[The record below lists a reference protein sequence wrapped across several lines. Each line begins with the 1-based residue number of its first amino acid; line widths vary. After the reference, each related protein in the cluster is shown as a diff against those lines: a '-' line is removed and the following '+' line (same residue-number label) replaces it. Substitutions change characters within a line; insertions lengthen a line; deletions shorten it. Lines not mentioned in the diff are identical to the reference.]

1 MAVKFGFFNSV
12 NHDRQYDADD
22 ISNYYL
28 KLISNGVFATP
39 SDNMQVQASQSMT
52 VQVNAGWGF
61 INCKWIDNNSPY
73 LLTLAAADVA
83 LNRIDRVVLRLN
95 PQEAKRNIEIAVK
108 RGTTA
113 QTPTA
118 PALTREDGGTWEL
131 SLAQIYVGA
140 GVTEIT
146 QAKITDERPKKDVCG
161 WVTGL
166 IDQIDTTELFAQYD
180 NAFWAWFN
188 KIKETVATS
197 TLIRRYTQ
205 KYVTTG
211 ITERVPIQIP
221 QYNDALDVV
230 NVYVNGMKLT
240 PIDDYTIDSKWIVL
254 KSKLD
259 VIGTPVE
266 IEILK
271 SVDGSKAET
280 VIEKV
285 EQLEAEVQELQNRS
299 GGTYTLSRDL
309 TTGKI
314 ALTDDSGS
322 KQEVNINPLVSEQYY
337 PQIPFALKK
346 GLLFCDWTIPG
357 GINTARAVYCANDI
371 DVFCAQPVQ
380 GEYQSGSIV
389 TFNTLGA
396 KKEIFLG
403 KDGKFRKSKKSG
415 WSNTDCY
422 EYVLPEKSG
431 TVALLDD
438 IPAAATESQ
447 DGLLTAGDKKK
458 LDDIPSTYLPVSG
471 GVMTGD
477 LDTAANQTEIIVSV
491 TKSSIASPT
500 VVAGGI
506 MEANVAMID
515 QVPLCKSFIGTY
527 KNTSSST
534 YYNIISTR
542 HRNGYDD
549 GNRRGMIIYSDME
562 AAGNLRWNKQG
573 TGGVWQGVR
582 TLLDSVNFAGTIS
595 TQLTTENLDS
605 LAMELF
611 TLYYADTKNTC
622 TNTPVAGYP
631 FLLLASR
638 ISTSAKFQVAF
649 YPHNNKIYMRSLASG
664 AWSAWSALTSAAS
677 ATSGSAERQPTA

>member
-113 QTPTA
+113 KTPAA

-180 NAFWAWFN
+180 SAFWAWFN

-285 EQLEAEVQELQNRS
+285 EQLEAEVQELQSTQTTAICDVSRPSNDYYVTFEDSSGKKKKISTNPVVSPWSQPYTIGNRAPTYS
-299 GGTYTLSRDL
+299 GGLIWAGCDPVKGTPTESELVCIRD
-309 TTGKI
+309 I
-314 ALTDDSGS
+314 
-322 KQEVNINPLVSEQYY
+322 QVE
-337 PQIPFALKK
+337 FANS
-346 GLLFCDWTIPG
+346 F
-357 GINTARAVYCANDI
+357 
-371 DVFCAQPVQ
+371 
-380 GEYQSGSIV
+380 GSIV
-389 TFNTLGA
+389 TFNEVGA
-396 KKEIFLG
+396 NKIFSL
-403 KDGKFRKSKKSG
+403 KSRAEFRKYTGSS
-415 WSNTDCY
+415 TYAIVEFQD
-422 EYVLPEKSG
+422 KSG
-431 TVALLDD
+431 TVAL
-438 IPAAATESQ
+438 Q

-491 TKSSIASPT
+491 TKSSSASPT
-500 VVAGGI
+500 VVAGGTV
-506 MEANVAMID
+506 EASGSTTGNL
-515 QVPLCKSFIGTY
+515 PSRRSFVGSY
-527 KNTSSST
+527 KNTENGAW
-534 YYNIISTR
+534 YNVVSVR
-542 HRNGYDD
+542 HRNGYND
-549 GNRRGMIIYSDME
+549 GDQHGMVIYSDM
-562 AAGNLRWNKQG
+562 GGFTSDLQWNRQG
-573 TGGVWQGVR
+573 GSGAWQGAR
-582 TLLDSVNFAGTIS
+582 TLLDTKNYSNLMS
-595 TQLTTENLDS
+595 KELTTENLNDS
-605 LAMELF
+605 AVNGICGF
-611 TLYYADTKNTC
+611 FYAADGNTC
-622 TNTPVAGYP
+622 TNTAVSGKP
-631 FLLLASR
+631 FFMFAIR
-638 ISTSAKFQVAF
+638 ISTAAKTQVAF
-649 YPHNNKIYMRSLASG
+649 YPHNNAIYMRSWSG
-664 AWSAWSALTSAAS
+664 NDWTKW
-677 ATSGSAERQPTA
+677 RQI

>member
-39 SDNMQVQASQSMT
+39 SDNMQVQASQGMT
-52 VQVNAGWGF
+52 VQVNAGWGI

-113 QTPTA
+113 KTPTA

-285 EQLEAEVQELQNRS
+285 EQLEAEVQELQSTQTTAICDVSRPSNDYYVTFEDSSGKKKKISTNPVVSPWSQPYTIDNRVPTYS
-299 GGTYTLSRDL
+299 GGLIWAGCDSVKETPTESELICVRD
-309 TTGKI
+309 I
-314 ALTDDSGS
+314 
-322 KQEVNINPLVSEQYY
+322 QVEFVNS
-337 PQIPFALKK
+337 
-346 GLLFCDWTIPG
+346 
-357 GINTARAVYCANDI
+357 
-371 DVFCAQPVQ
+371 
-380 GEYQSGSIV
+380 SGSIV
-389 TFNTLGA
+389 TFNEVGA
-396 KKEIFLG
+396 NKIFSLKSG
-403 KDGKFRKSKKSG
+403 AEFRKYTGSSTYAIVG
-415 WSNTDCY
+415 FQD
-422 EYVLPEKSG
+422 KSG

-438 IPAAATESQ
+438 IPAAATKSQ
-447 DGLLTAGDKKK
+447 DGLLTAEDKKK
-458 LDDIPSTYLPVSG
+458 LDDISSTYLPVSG
-471 GVMTGD
+471 GAMTGNI
-477 LDTAANQTEIIVSV
+477 DTAANQTEIIVSV
-491 TKSSIASPT
+491 TKSSSASPT
-500 VVAGGI
+500 VVVGGI
-506 MEANVAMID
+506 MEANGAMID

-527 KNTSSST
+527 KNASNST

-573 TGGVWQGVR
+573 SGGLWQGVR
-582 TLLDSVNFAGTIS
+582 TLLDSVNFASTIS

-622 TNTPVAGYP
+622 TNTPVASYP
-631 FLLLASR
+631 FLLLASC
-638 ISTSAKFQVAF
+638 ISASAKFQVAF

-664 AWSAWSALTSAAS
+664 AWSAWSALTSATS
-677 ATSGSAERQPTA
+677 ATSDSTGGQPTA